1 MPQPMKIVH
10 ISSVRPPMEVRVFH
24 HECVYLAKEG
34 FDVELI
40 IHNNDGGDQ
49 TVDGVRIRSLGH
61 KPEQRGLLVL
71 SRLKA
76 MLHAARRAKE
86 ARPVDVYQLHDPE
99 LIPLG
104 WWLKLTTR
112 SKVIYDSAENYTA
125 YMKQKYFLP
134 APVRALLALGMGM
147 LESSAALLFDAIVT
161 ADQGTTDIFEKRGSR
176 NVVTLHNFPVLDIF
190 DIPPVEDADKQFD
203 LVYHG
208 SIPRYHL
215 EVALDVASELK
226 KRGRA
231 ARWLFFG
238 VCHDTEWFFE
248 QAKARGLEGLF
259 EIRGR
264 VNHDEVAPLVAEGRI
279 GFIPLPD
286 LPKFQQNIPMKLFE
300 FMTLRMPV
308 VLTNLPPSRP
318 FAGDGKAAI
327 MVEPGNISEF
337 ADAIEKMLD
346 DDSLRKSM
354 GEEGRRRVES
364 EYNWTLEF
372 QKLVQLYNGFA
383 R

>member
-1 MPQPMKIVH
+1 M
-10 ISSVRPPMEVRVFH
+10 
-24 HECVYLAKEG
+24 
-34 FDVELI
+34 
-40 IHNNDGGDQ
+40 
-49 TVDGVRIRSLGH
+49 
-61 KPEQRGLLVL
+61 LVL

-161 ADQGTTDIFEKRGSR
+161 ADQGTTDIFEKRGSK

-190 DIPPVEDADKQFD
+190 DIPPVDDADKQFD

-279 GFIPLPD
+279 GFNTAARSAQIPA
-286 LPKFQQNIPMKLFE
+286 E
-300 FMTLRMPV
+300 HSHETLRIHDFANACRADQSPAE
-308 VLTNLPPSRP
+308 PS
-318 FAGDGKAAI
+318 F
-327 MVEPGNISEF
+327 
-337 ADAIEKMLD
+337 
-346 DDSLRKSM
+346 
-354 GEEGRRRVES
+354 RRRWQS
-364 EYNWTLEF
+364 GHHGRTGQHF
-372 QKLVQLYNGFA
+372 
-383 R
+383 RIRRRD